1 MMAFLKVD
9 SRKEHSLQ
17 ICEYVRIIFIFN
29 GFVWIFIIS
38 HGSFAPKQN
47 NLL

>member
-17 ICEYVRIIFIFN
+17 ICEYVRISFTFN
-29 GFVWIFIIS
+29 GCV
-38 HGSFAPKQN
+38 
-47 NLL
+47 